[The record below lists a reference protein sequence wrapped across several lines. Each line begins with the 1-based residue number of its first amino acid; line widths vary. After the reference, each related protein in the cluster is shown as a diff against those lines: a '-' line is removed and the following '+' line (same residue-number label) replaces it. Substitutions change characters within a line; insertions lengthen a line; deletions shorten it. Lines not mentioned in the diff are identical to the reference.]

1 VGLFDAEVRR
11 WHDTYSDPVQHRQFA
26 AFRQAVLDRPGAVV
40 IELGGGVPGL
50 STAMFLSATDEVQV
64 GAYWA
69 DGEVWSVD
77 LQPAQV
83 PAGWHGLP
91 YWHFLQGDD
100 LHPAVQAWLPQQ
112 CDVLFIDSAHTYG
125 HTLAELRAYVPRIR
139 GGGAALLHDTQ
150 WDHGN
155 VELAGPTGPVAR
167 ALDDFCAGAGLSWEN
182 LPGSF
187 GLGTILF

>member
-1 VGLFDAEVRR
+1 MGLFDAEVRR
-11 WHDTYSDPVQHRQFA
+11 WRDTYSDPVQHRQFA

-50 STAMFLSATDEVQV
+50 STAMFLSAAEEAGGGD
-64 GAYWA
+64 
-69 DGEVWSVD
+69 VWSVD

-91 YWHFLQGDD
+91 GWHFLQGDD
-100 LHPAVQAWLPQQ
+100 LHPAVQAWLPRQ

-139 GGGAALLHDTQ
+139 EGGAALLHDTQ